1 MSDKFDKEDLSKKLE
16 YFETLKTKREKWDKV
31 WDELKK
37 YVCPQTESNKIIFDS
52 TSIWSREQLASGLQS
67 LMVNPAMNWFG
78 INLPDLQ
85 EDEAVR
91 PADLAYLSQTIQ
103 NRILAV
109 FNDPASNFYNQIH
122 EFFLNLA
129 AFGTSVFYV
138 EEDLSLTGGL
148 FFRNIALNECYFEE
162 NKFGFVGNMYRLFSM
177 QAKVAAAKWPDNR
190 KLAEKAIKAPEERI
204 EILHIV
210 GQRQDSNKNSENS
223 NKNRESNSIY
233 NRNNNKRTSATLSFD
248 SEYIYL
254 EEKELLSSSGYS
266 YFPFLVTRWI
276 KEEGEPYGY
285 APAHHVLPDIKLLNS
300 LRQITLKV
308 AQKQLDPPL
317 LVPKDGYY
325 LPLYTT
331 PGSVNFYRNGIADK
345 IIPLTGMEN
354 IMPTEVEQ
362 NQCRDAIYKAFY
374 VDIFRMQKENKEMTA
389 IEVQIRN
396 EEQMRMMAPMVGRIE
411 TEFLN
416 PLINIVYETLI
427 KYNKLPEIE
436 SARLAPQIKP
446 EYVSPLTR
454 AQKSSSINAIEQVLG
469 FFQRSGIVNMFPDIY
484 DNINFDE
491 CLKLFFELRGA
502 PQNLLKSEQ
511 EVMQIRQQRKLTQ
524 MQQMQ

>member
-1 MSDKFDKEDLSKKLE
+1 MSNISNNRDNSNRNNATTRDDLDKKLE
-16 YFETLKTKREKWDKV
+16 YFESLKSKREKWNNI

-37 YVCPQTESNKIIFDS
+37 YVCPQTESNKNIFDS

-67 LMVNPAMNWFG
+67 LMVNPAMEWFS
-78 INLPDLQ
+78 ISLPIGSNEADSSREYEDSEELQ
-85 EDEAVR
+85 
-91 PADLAYLSQTIQ
+91 YFTQSIQ
-103 NRILAV
+103 HHILGL
-109 FNDPASNFYNQIH
+109 FNNPASNFYNQIH
-122 EFFLNLA
+122 EFFLNMA
-129 AFGTSVFYV
+129 AYGTGIFYA
-138 EEDLSLTGGL
+138 EEDPNLPQLL
-148 FFRNIALNECYFEE
+148 FFRNINLKECYFEE
-162 NKFGFVGNMYRLFSM
+162 NRFGFVDSMYRQFNM
-177 QAKVAAAKWPDNR
+177 QAKAASSKWPNDKSLQEKAAKSPDEQV
-190 KLAEKAIKAPEERI
+190 A
-204 EILHIV
+204 ILHIV
-210 GQRQDSNKNSENS
+210 TPNQSKKNA
-223 NKNRESNSIY
+223 
-233 NRNNNKRTSATLSFD
+233 ATHSYSSD
-248 SEYIYL
+248 YIL
-254 EEKELLSSSGYS
+254 PEERVVLSSSGYS

-345 IIPLTGMEN
+345 IIPLSGMEN
-354 IMPTEVEQ
+354 IMPTEIEQ
-362 NQCRDAIYKAFY
+362 NQCRDAIYKSFY

-389 IEVQIRN
+389 MEVQVRN

-416 PLINIVYETLI
+416 PLINIVYQTLI
-427 KYNKLPEIE
+427 KYNRLPELTE
-436 SARLAPQIKP
+436 ALGAELPKEIKP

-454 AQKSSSINAIEQVLG
+454 AQKSSQVSSIEQVLG

-484 DNINFDE
+484 DNINFDA
-491 CLKLFFELRGA
+491 CLKLFFEQRGA
-502 PQNLLKSEQ
+502 PGEILKSER
-511 EVMQIRQQRKLTQ
+511 EVMQMQA
-524 MQQMQ
+524 QQMGQMGQQQ